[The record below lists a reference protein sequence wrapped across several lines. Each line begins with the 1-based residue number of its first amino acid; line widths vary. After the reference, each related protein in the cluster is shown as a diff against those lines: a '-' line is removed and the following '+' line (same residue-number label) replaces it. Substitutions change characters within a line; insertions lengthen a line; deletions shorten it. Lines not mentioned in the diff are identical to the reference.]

1 MLIRIDCAPGFAP
14 PSSGSPDV
22 GGGGPGGR
30 WLEWGVVEFQGEL
43 VGLDLQ
49 QSGAG
54 EQDVGEIID
63 VKVEVSKIAH
73 CIYLN

>member
-1 MLIRIDCAPGFAP
+1 
-14 PSSGSPDV
+14 
-22 GGGGPGGR
+22 
-30 WLEWGVVEFQGEL
+30 VVEFQGEL